1 MSDYREMPFHFD
13 RNFIDL
19 FMHVFETVPIPMI
32 IVDQQQKIQ
41 LLNKAYGNFLNK
53 EKKDVIGKKIMDVI
67 TNSRIP
73 IVLQTGDAEIAWR
86 HSFINGQEAIV
97 HRIPIKENGI
107 VIGCFGMLLFNTL
120 EELQEVADRYKKLEH
135 ELRYYKKELRSMQKA
150 KYSLTN
156 IIGISPKIKETKDKL
171 LRIAQSKSTVLIM
184 GESGVGKELF
194 AHAIHN
200 ASSRSEYPFIR
211 LNCAA
216 IPEALFESELFGY
229 EEGAFTGAKKG
240 GKAGKFELANGG
252 TLFLDEIGDI
262 PLFLQAKLLRVLQEK
277 ELDKV
282 GSKKSSPID
291 VRIVAATNKNLE
303 SLVEKGLFRHDL
315 YFRLN
320 ILNLIVPPLREREED
335 IPLLISHLLSTLNDE
350 LGVYKTISENVVE
363 LLTRYNWPG
372 NVREL
377 MNVIE
382 KMLLNSEE
390 SILTIRDIP
399 FYILQNDKTPQK
411 TSDNEGLDNSL
422 EKFEKETI
430 QRILLLTNGNIK
442 KSSEILQIP
451 RPRLYRKIRKYNLL

>member
-1 MSDYREMPFHFD
+1 
-13 RNFIDL
+13 
-19 FMHVFETVPIPMI
+19 MI
-32 IVDQQQKIQ
+32 IVDQQHKIQ
-41 LLNKAYGNFLNK
+41 LLNKAYGNFLNE
-53 EKKDVIGKKIMDVI
+53 EKRDVIGKNIMDVI

-97 HRIPIKENGI
+97 HRIPIKENGKI
-107 VIGCFGMLLFNTL
+107 IGCFGMLLFKTL
-120 EELQEVADRYKKLEH
+120 EELQEVADRYKKLEY
-135 ELRYYKKELRSMQKA
+135 ELNYYKKELRNMQKA
-150 KYSLTN
+150 KYSLSN

-200 ASSRSEYPFIR
+200 ESSRSDFPFIR

-262 PLFLQAKLLRVLQEK
+262 PLFLQGKLLRVLQEK

-320 ILNLIVPPLREREED
+320 ILSLVVPPLRERKED
-335 IPLLISHLLSTLNDE
+335 IPLLISHFLFTLNDE
-350 LGVYKTISENVVE
+350 LGVYKKISEEVIE
-363 LLTRYNWPG
+363 LMTNYNWPG

-390 SILTIRDIP
+390 NILTVKDVP
-399 FYILQNDKTPQK
+399 LYILQNNKAPQN
-411 TSDNEGLDNSL
+411 TFINEGLDSSI
-422 EKFEKETI
+422 EKFERETI
-430 QRILLLTNGNIK
+430 QRILLATNGNIK
-442 KSSEILQIP
+442 KSSEILKIP
-451 RPRLYRKIRKYNLL
+451 RPRLYRKIKKYNLL